1 MLVVS
6 EGYQN
11 YQDGAVSNELTD
23 VVRECAC
30 GVKANLLIC
39 CWSTEVEAGVSV
51 AEFSRLRV

>member
-1 MLVVS
+1 MLVVVS

-23 VVRECAC
+23 VVRECAS

-39 CWSTEVEAGVSV
+39 CWSIEVKAGSLI
-51 AEFSRLRV
+51 R